1 MVLRAPVNSSGS
13 AALMLER
20 APRPAQP
27 RPRMNASSLASF
39 ARGLCFAALSAL
51 FAPIGF
57 AQEAPESS
65 AEAEPTTFAE
75 MIARAGVKT
84 RSGPMTYALGKV
96 AEIKLPAGVTAVEAG
111 SIEKYYELT
120 QNIHGGDEVG
130 VVIGPPP
137 SEWVL
142 IFEYDDIG
150 YVKDDEKDAL
160 DADKLMKSMVAS
172 QEEANKMRAKQG
184 WDEMK
189 FAGWANP
196 PRYDEKTNNL
206 TWAVRLTS
214 SSDGHQE
221 PFLNESIRLLG
232 RGGVMNVTLVTDPAA
247 YRKDSAEVSG
257 LLAKNFSYVAGERY
271 AEFKEGDKIAEYG
284 LAALVLGGAG
294 AAAFKL
300 GFFQKFWK
308 VLAFGAIAVA
318 GFFKK
323 VWNKITGRDAE

>member
-1 MVLRAPVNSSGS
+1 
-13 AALMLER
+13 
-20 APRPAQP
+20 
-27 RPRMNASSLASF
+27 MNAIFPASF
-39 ARGLCFAALSAL
+39 ARGLCFAALSLL
-51 FAPIGF
+51 FAPFGS
-57 AQEAPESS
+57 AQEAPETS
-65 AEAEPTTFAE
+65 AEAAPATFAE
-75 MIARAGVKT
+75 LITRAGIKT
-84 RSGPMTYALGKV
+84 ISGPATYPLGKV
-96 AEIKLPAGVTAVEAG
+96 AELRLSAGMIAVEAG

-160 DADKLMKSMVAS
+160 DADALMKSMVAS

-214 SSDGHQE
+214 SSDGHQQ

-232 RGGVMNVTLVTDPAA
+232 RGGVMNVTLVTDPSA
-247 YRKDSAEVSG
+247 YAKDSAEVSG
-257 LLAKNFSYVAGERY
+257 LLTRNFSYVAGERY

-308 VLAFGAIAVA
+308 LIAFGALAAA
-318 GFFKK
+318 GFLKK
-323 VWNKITGRDAE
+323 IWNKITGRDPE